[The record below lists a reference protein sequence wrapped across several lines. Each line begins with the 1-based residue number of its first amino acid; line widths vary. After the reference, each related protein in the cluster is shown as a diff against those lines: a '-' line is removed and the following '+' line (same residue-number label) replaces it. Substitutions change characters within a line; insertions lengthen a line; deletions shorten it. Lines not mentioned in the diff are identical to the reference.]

1 MNSQESYRK
10 IMEDDP
16 TPLDSGCKNVPNTRD
31 PTPIDTVPVTQNPT
45 PIDSCQK
52 KIPNIQETFQ

>member
-1 MNSQESYRK
+1 MNSQESDRK

-31 PTPIDTVPVTQNPT
+31 PTVPITQNPT